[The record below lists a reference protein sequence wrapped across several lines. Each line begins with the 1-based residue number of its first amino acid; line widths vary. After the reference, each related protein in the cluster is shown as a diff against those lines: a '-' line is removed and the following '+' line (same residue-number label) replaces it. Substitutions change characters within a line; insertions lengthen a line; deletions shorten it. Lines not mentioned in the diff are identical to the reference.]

1 MRIFCVIEFLSYYW
15 STYIFALKNTKMIIY
30 FLPYR
35 IVIRFKTYHIMN
47 MKHFFYLLI
56 LSLAFSANAQ
66 HRISGK
72 IVDEADNGIPSA
84 TVQVLNTDSS
94 FVAGSV
100 SDGEGLFVV
109 PEVKEGSYLL
119 SISYIG
125 YVRQLVRVEMP
136 DRDYALPPVVLRE
149 DNVALGDVTVTGTS
163 FIQKKDHLL
172 VIPDKQSRK
181 HAFGGY
187 DLLYNLMIPGVTV
200 DRNAKKVQSMAGEA
214 KLYINGVEADMR
226 EIQNLRPKDV
236 ERVEYYVLP
245 TNGPFSG
252 DAAAINYVLKT
263 YSSGGYVNLDG
274 TQTIGYTKGDYN
286 MAAKLSHNQTSY
298 TLFAGSSV
306 QRHDGLED
314 ERNEYIAFPVDPVTR
329 TMTHEDARYREN
341 QQYAQ
346 FKVSHDNAKHNI
358 YAQASYVRDDT
369 PQNDRSESL
378 FYPADA
384 SLSSLS
390 QETNVDNVSDKHRI
404 KTYLFGS
411 YSRNHHTRGYREGDF
426 LSHTR
431 VSESLYSFEPYIA
444 YTFEPDKYNSFYG
457 RIFYTHNISSSNYT
471 GDYDSWQHLWSG
483 ETFFWFDYTHMFG
496 DKWTLMFG
504 PGASFLNYKLHG
516 EKAHRRFNFQM
527 NTWVRYVINPR
538 HWAGVGVMA
547 YNSSPDIHYL
557 NSVDQTV
564 DAYRILRGN
573 PDLENMSSY
582 QWYAMY
588 EGNIGKF
595 NLQGKVFYTK
605 HVHAIYT
612 DYHIEGDKLVGT
624 YASDGSF
631 NQVTAEIAA
640 SYRLSDHFRTSL
652 TIGYD
657 DRYVPGIDRL
667 NRHNFRVAWDANY
680 FIKSFAINA
689 YAKTKEKRLDETTRA
704 FVTDPASYGFSV
716 RYSGKNWMAEVGTEN
731 PFSKQLKYREYA
743 DYDVYRYDQV
753 RTSRIYQQTVYVK
766 LAYTFDFGKK
776 TSRDSNDVD
785 RGINS
790 AILKVR

>member
-1 MRIFCVIEFLSYYW
+1 MRIFLVVILLQSFVFRINAQYLIKGRVLDRTQNGVPYSTIQLTLTDSTFVKGEVADSLGNFL
-15 STYIFALKNTKMIIY
+15 LKDIQKGN
-30 FLPYR
+30 
-35 IVIRFKTYHIMN
+35 
-47 MKHFFYLLI
+47 YLL
-56 LSLAFSANAQ
+56 
-66 HRISGK
+66 RISAMGYK
-72 IVDEADNGIPSA
+72 TQIESVNINSDKVLPPCILKESE
-84 TVQVLNTDSS
+84 VVLND
-94 FVAGSV
+94 
-100 SDGEGLFVV
+100 VV
-109 PEVKEGSYLL
+109 
-119 SISYIG
+119 I
-125 YVRQLVRVEMP
+125 
-136 DRDYALPPVVLRE
+136 
-149 DNVALGDVTVTGTS
+149 TGTS

-172 VIPDKQSRK
+172 VIPDKQSQK

-200 DRNAKKVQSMAGEA
+200 DRKAKKVQSMAGEA

-274 TQTIGYTKGDYN
+274 TQTIGYTKGDYD

-390 QETNVDNVSDKHRI
+390 QETNVDLGQKADLRLHGLFNVSDKHRI

-595 NLQGKVFYTK
+595 NLQGKAFYTK

-612 DYHIEGDKLVGT
+612 DYHIEGEKLVGT

-689 YAKTKEKRLDETTRA
+689 YAKTREKRLDETTRA
-704 FVTDPASYGFSV
+704 FVTDPAFYGFSV

-731 PFSKQLKYREYA
+731 PFSKQLRYREYA

>member
-1 MRIFCVIEFLSYYW
+1 MGYKTQIESVNINSDKVLPPC
-15 STYIFALKNTKMIIY
+15 ILKESE
-30 FLPYR
+30 
-35 IVIRFKTYHIMN
+35 V
-47 MKHFFYLLI
+47 
-56 LSLAFSANAQ
+56 
-66 HRISGK
+66 
-72 IVDEADNGIPSA
+72 
-84 TVQVLNTDSS
+84 VLND
-94 FVAGSV
+94 
-100 SDGEGLFVV
+100 VV
-109 PEVKEGSYLL
+109 
-119 SISYIG
+119 I
-125 YVRQLVRVEMP
+125 
-136 DRDYALPPVVLRE
+136 
-149 DNVALGDVTVTGTS
+149 TGTS

-214 KLYINGVEADMR
+214 KLYINGVEVDMR

-329 TMTHEDARYREN
+329 TVTHEDARYREN

-369 PQNDRSESL
+369 PQNDRSESML
-378 FYPADA
+378 YPADA

-390 QETNVDNVSDKHRI
+390 QETNVDLGQKADLRLHGLFNVSDKHRI

-557 NSVDQTV
+557 NSVNQTV

-595 NLQGKVFYTK
+595 NLQGKAFYTK

-716 RYSGKNWMAEVGTEN
+716 RHSGKNWMAEVGTEN
-731 PFSKQLKYREYA
+731 PFSRQLRYREYA